1 MLICAL
7 VNCIGLRSFATTPP
21 DAASS
26 MIRIA
31 GSVPS
36 ARCISVSVPP
46 PLPPD
51 DSLRC
56 FQILSVASPNTIGR
70 MHVFSQI
77 MIDSPDGGFATQ
89 GMHFQHGKRFAR
101 DSQSS
106 EFSGAVLFVC
116 Q

>member
-1 MLICAL
+1 
-7 VNCIGLRSFATTPP
+7 
-21 DAASS
+21 
-26 MIRIA
+26 
-31 GSVPS
+31 
-36 ARCISVSVPP
+36 
-46 PLPPD
+46 
-51 DSLRC
+51 
-56 FQILSVASPNTIGR
+56 